1 MREEILKR
9 ATCEMGSR
17 AGKRRVETMT
27 AGQRSEIARVAA
39 KASAEVRTRK
49 AARRKKE
56 AA

>member
-1 MREEILKR
+1 
-9 ATCEMGSR
+9 MGSR